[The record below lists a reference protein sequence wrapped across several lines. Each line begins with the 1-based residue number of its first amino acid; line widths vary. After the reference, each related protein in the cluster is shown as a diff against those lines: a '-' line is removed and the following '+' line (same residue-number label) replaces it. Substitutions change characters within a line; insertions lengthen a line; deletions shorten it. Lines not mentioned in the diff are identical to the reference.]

1 MSVENNTWENYNR
14 NVVYVYA
21 ADDALTF
28 KDNTATNVGANWVYC
43 QSADIELID
52 NSLDGV
58 VGYNYKTTYFRDGV
72 ETNTN
77 EGTYYDDAIYSSGCG
92 FYAEN
97 LTISN
102 SQDHIA
108 NFYDSSVEIYD
119 SNFTNSSTQGYSEYG
134 AVDARWT
141 NQAPSFIGS
150 GLNISTVENGYGLR
164 LNSTSTSPGTVLLTD
179 ITVDDAARS
188 GVRLDSL
195 TGSSVSLSDITST
208 NNGYSGLD
216 AATTEASLSGLTAS
230 GNQWGMTCD
239 SLTDYDPCEDLTLSG
254 NSADEHSGCEAAC
267 AALDSSDTGGD
278 TGDSGTV
285 DTGDSGTN

>member
-14 NVVYVYA
+14 NVIYVYA

-188 GVRLDSL
+188 GVRLDNNEPR
-195 TGSSVSLSDITST
+195 LS
-208 NNGYSGLD
+208 
-216 AATTEASLSGLTAS
+216 
-230 GNQWGMTCD
+230 
-239 SLTDYDPCEDLTLSG
+239 
-254 NSADEHSGCEAAC
+254 
-267 AALDSSDTGGD
+267 
-278 TGDSGTV
+278 
-285 DTGDSGTN
+285 